1 MSPGRRYGFGFW
13 SLAAV
18 FLTVIAFSTAPS
30 PLYTLYRER
39 DGFSALV
46 VTIVYAAYA
55 VGAVISLVLA
65 GHLSD
70 SHGRRRLLVP
80 ALLLEIVAAVVFLL
94 WPALPGLLVARSL
107 TGLGIGAFTSTATAW
122 LGELHAAHRPRA
134 TNRRAQVVGTASNMW
149 GFGVGTMV
157 SGALA
162 QWAGHPL
169 TVPYLVFGI
178 ALVVGLLL
186 VLAAP
191 ETRAPMTPRTRYR
204 LQRVSVP
211 PHVRGRYLAAATG
224 MFVVF
229 AALGLFSSLAPSY
242 LSGPFHHPSVALAGA
257 VTFVVFTAAVAAQ
270 LATAMI
276 GEHRLLTT
284 GIPILLVGLA
294 LLVAAVWLPTPSL
307 AGFLTGGVVTGL
319 GGGMVFRG
327 TLSAVVTLAPENAR
341 AEALAGLFVAGY
353 LGLTIPVIGLGLL
366 MRYCTPQVSLLMF
379 ATALALAVLATTPAL
394 LFRTGAADE
403 RTPAPPFSEVA
414 AFPLA
419 TAVQDGSER

>member
-1 MSPGRRYGFGFW
+1 MSSGRRYGFGFW
-13 SLAAV
+13 SVAAV
-18 FLTVIAFSTAPS
+18 FLTVIAFSTAPG
-30 PLYTLYRER
+30 PLYRER
-39 DGFSALV
+39 DNFSALV
-46 VTIVYAAYA
+46 VTIVFAAYA
-55 VGAVISLVLA
+55 VGAVVSLVLA

-70 SHGRRRLLVP
+70 SHGRRRVLVP
-80 ALLLEIVAAVVFLL
+80 ALLLEIVAAVVFLF
-94 WPALPGLLVARSL
+94 WPALPGLIVARSL
-107 TGLGIGAFTSTATAW
+107 TGLGIGVFTSTATAW

-169 TVPYLVFGI
+169 TVPYLVFVI

-191 ETRAPMTPRTRYR
+191 ETRAPMTSRTRYR
-204 LQRVSVP
+204 PQRVSVP
-211 PHVRGRYLAAATG
+211 HHARGRYLAAATG
-224 MFVVF
+224 MLVVF
-229 AALGLFSSLAPSY
+229 AALGLFTSLAPSY
-242 LSGPFHHPSVALAGA
+242 LSGPLHHPSVALAGA
-257 VTFVVFTAAVAAQ
+257 VTFVVFTSAVAAQ
-270 LATAMI
+270 LATSMI
-276 GEHRLLTT
+276 DVHRLLTA

-294 LLVAAVWLPTPSL
+294 LLLAAVWLPTPSL

-327 TLSAVVTLAPENAR
+327 TLSMVVTLAPENAR

-366 MRYCTPQVSLLMF
+366 MRYCTAQVSLLVF
-379 ATALALAVLATTPAL
+379 ATALALAVLATTPTL
-394 LFRTGAADE
+394 LCRTVDE
-403 RTPAPPFSEVA
+403 RTPAPTFSEVS

-419 TAVQDGSER
+419 TAVQDGRKR

>member
-13 SLAAV
+13 SVAAV
-18 FLTVIAFSTAPS
+18 FLTVIAFSTAPG

-39 DGFSALV
+39 DAFSALV

-55 VGAVISLVLA
+55 VGAVVSLVLA

-70 SHGRRRLLVP
+70 SHGRRRVIVP
-80 ALLLEIVAAVVFLL
+80 ALLIEIAAAVVFLF
-94 WPALPGLLVARSL
+94 WPALPGLIVARSL
-107 TGLGIGAFTSTATAW
+107 TGLGVGAFTSTATAW

-149 GFGVGTMV
+149 GFGVGTML

-169 TVPYLVFGI
+169 TVPYLVFVI

-191 ETRAPMTPRTRYR
+191 ETRAPMRPRTRYR
-204 LQRVSVP
+204 PQRVSVP
-211 PHVRGRYLAAATG
+211 HHVRGRYLAAATG

-229 AALGLFSSLAPSY
+229 AAFGLFTSVAPSY
-242 LSGPFHHPSVALAGA
+242 LSGPLHHPSVALAGT
-257 VTFVVFTAAVAAQ
+257 VTFVVFTSAVAAQ
-270 LATAMI
+270 LATSMI
-276 GEHRLLTT
+276 SVPRLLTT

-319 GGGMVFRG
+319 GGGILFRG
-327 TLSAVVTLAPENAR
+327 TLSTVVTLAPENAR

-366 MRYCTPQVSLLMF
+366 IRYSTPQVGLLVF
-379 ATALALAVLATTPAL
+379 ATALALAVIATAPAL
-394 LFRTGAADE
+394 LCRTGVADE
-403 RTPAPPFSEVA
+403 RTPAPLFSEVS
-414 AFPLA
+414 AFSLA
-419 TAVQDGSER
+419 TAVRDGHER

>member
-39 DGFSALV
+39 DDFSALV

-55 VGAVISLVLA
+55 VGAVVSLVLA

-70 SHGRRRLLVP
+70 WHGRRRVLVP
-80 ALLLEIVAAVVFLL
+80 ALLLEIMAALVFLF
-94 WPALPGLLVARSL
+94 WPALPGLIVARSL
-107 TGLGIGAFTSTATAW
+107 TGLGIGVFTSTATAW

-149 GFGVGTMV
+149 GFGVGTML

-169 TVPYLVFGI
+169 TIPYLVFVI
-178 ALVVGLLL
+178 ALVVGLLF

-204 LQRVSVP
+204 PQRVSVP
-211 PHVRGRYLAAATG
+211 HHVRGRYVAAATG

-229 AALGLFSSLAPSY
+229 AALGLFNSLAPSY
-242 LSGPFHHPSVALAGA
+242 LSGPLHHPSVALAGA
-257 VTFVVFTAAVAAQ
+257 VTFVVFTSAVAAQ
-270 LATAMI
+270 LATSMTDVR
-276 GEHRLLTT
+276 RLLTT

-307 AGFLTGGVVTGL
+307 AGFLTGGVITGL

-327 TLSAVVTLAPENAR
+327 NLSLVVTLAPENAR
-341 AEALAGLFVAGY
+341 AEALAGLFAAGY

-366 MRYCTPQVSLLMF
+366 MRYSTPQVSLLVF
-379 ATALALAVLATTPAL
+379 ATALALAVLATTPKL
-394 LFRTGAADE
+394 LCRTGTADE
-403 RTPAPPFSEVA
+403 RTPAPAFSEVS

-419 TAVQDGSER
+419 TAVQDGRER